1 MNGIIYCWYFYSQ
14 SFSNSRSFNS
24 FFCQFIN
31 KFFFTFFI
39 SKILQTSFAQNH
51 TSLFITCNLFI
62 FLNHSPIFFYIYIPH
77 FHAIIFSPKQ
87 SFTRKEVLFIIFI
100 IIFAAVYIAIFLA
113 ILKDKPINYFWM
125 TFAVLIIVCFLPIYY
140 QIEFSE
146 EELSTLLTVGSMF
159 LALSTFTKNHKII
172 KASVMNFLFALIN
185 YLVIIVEKRHSKIIE
200 VKFIFTI
207 FIMLSIV
214 YFIITLIKYY
224 LDERD

>member
-1 MNGIIYCWYFYSQ
+1 M
-14 SFSNSRSFNS
+14 
-24 FFCQFIN
+24 
-31 KFFFTFFI
+31 
-39 SKILQTSFAQNH
+39 
-51 TSLFITCNLFI
+51 
-62 FLNHSPIFFYIYIPH
+62 
-77 FHAIIFSPKQ
+77 
-87 SFTRKEVLFIIFI
+87 LFIIFI

-125 TFAVLIIVCFLPIYY
+125 TFAVLIIACFLPIYY

-146 EELSTLLTVGSMF
+146 EELSTLLTVDSMF

-172 KASVMNFLFALIN
+172 KASVMNFLFVLIN